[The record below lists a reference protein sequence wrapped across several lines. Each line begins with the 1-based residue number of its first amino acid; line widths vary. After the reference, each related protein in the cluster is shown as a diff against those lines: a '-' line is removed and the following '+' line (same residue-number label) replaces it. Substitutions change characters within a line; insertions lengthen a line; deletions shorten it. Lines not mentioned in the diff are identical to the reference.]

1 MKRKILPVNI
11 VELLSKITGILITPM
26 HPHKLV
32 PVCVSYY
39 LFGID
44 QYALDDFH
52 SPFLYVNG
60 SCWIAYHILHINE
73 DVSTPLLSCLAHLN
87 WIQLL
92 FFQIVSTC

>member
-1 MKRKILPVNI
+1 MKRKLLLVNV
-11 VELLSKITGILITPM
+11 VELLSKTKGILITPM
-26 HPHKLV
+26 HPQMLV

-52 SPFLYVNG
+52 SLFLYVNG
-60 SCWIAYHILHINE
+60 SCWIAYHISHVNE
-73 DVSTPLLSCLAHLN
+73 DVSTLLLGCLAHLN

-92 FFQIVSTC
+92 FFQIKSTC